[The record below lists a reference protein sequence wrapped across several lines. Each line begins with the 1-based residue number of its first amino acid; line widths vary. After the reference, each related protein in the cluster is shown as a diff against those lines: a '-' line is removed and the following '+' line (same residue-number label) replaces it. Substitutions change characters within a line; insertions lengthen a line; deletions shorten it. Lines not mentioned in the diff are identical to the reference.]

1 MFEKALESEEIELE
15 EVSYVYMYMY
25 IIHVCV
31 HHMITY
37 VRVYCR
43 AEMNTLLSGY
53 LSAN

>member
-25 IIHVCV
+25 IVHVHVCV

-37 VRVYCR
+37 VRVHCR
-43 AEMNTLLSGY
+43 AGMNTLLSG
-53 LSAN
+53 